1 MLALSYSQ
9 SCSNSRMNIES
20 PNVPIAQ
27 YASPPASV
35 PYAYV
40 DEVKLVFVFKLSA
53 TAPASKRRRLGSNTK
68 YEPDSDMLFG
78 FRDPI
83 NNMESIGQP
92 QSISSNR
99 LQPHLWLHNFP
110 VKKLDLKQ
118 DSQEGP
124 SPPESSKNGS
134 GVKAGI
140 IATPRGKRSP
150 PENSTRMADIVF
162 TDLALLIDVG
172 LRSMICGNIV
182 YKHSNIKLLSSSG
195 GPKLAEI
202 APGLFSPG
210 YMQVSDFFKDPST
223 LAQKNEY

>member
-9 SCSNSRMNIES
+9 SCSNSRVDIES
-20 PNVPIAQ
+20 PNVPIAP
-27 YASPPASV
+27 YASPPVSV

-40 DEVKLVFVFKLSA
+40 DEIKLVFLFELSA
-53 TAPASKRRRLGSNTK
+53 TAPASKRRRLGSNTE

-78 FRDPI
+78 FRNPI
-83 NNMESIGQP
+83 NSRESIDQP

-99 LQPHLWLHNFP
+99 LQPHLWLYNFP
-110 VKKLDLKQ
+110 VKKPDRGH
-118 DSQEGP
+118 DSREGP
-124 SPPESSKNGS
+124 LPPESSKIDS
-134 GVKAGI
+134 AVKAGFV
-140 IATPRGKRSP
+140 ATPRSKIP
-150 PENSTRMADIVF
+150 PPKNSTRPADIAF

-182 YKHSNIKLLSSSG
+182 HKHSNINLLSSSG

-210 YMQVSDFFKDPST
+210 YMQVGDFFRDPS
-223 LAQKNEY
+223 NFFF